1 MNNRV
6 PISYITQ
13 VLRDFR
19 REIKLGKLE
28 DAISTHAHLMNILK
42 DLDNELDK
50 AWEARELSEKLKKLR
65 EAGALSK

>member
-50 AWEARELSEKLKKLR
+50 AWEVKDTADKIR
-65 EAGALSK
+65 ALADNLAE